1 MTDLSISL
9 FLLANFFQVGRHD
22 ILNSD
27 VDRVAEQDGGRAD
40 DEADALEDKP
50 EVNIKYLK
58 FLLHLRI
65 KENQLAVLQNFICH

>member
-1 MTDLSISL
+1 MLFAVEAKKLQKPMKVELLTDLRISL

-58 FLLHLRI
+58 F
-65 KENQLAVLQNFICH
+65 

>member
-1 MTDLSISL
+1 LTDLRISL

-58 FLLHLRI
+58 F
-65 KENQLAVLQNFICH
+65 